1 MLIVGLVLQNRTRAG
16 RHLYAAGGHESSAR
30 LAGIRVDRIKVSA
43 YVISGVMAALA
54 GVVLTTR
61 TGGGEPLAGTGYDWD
76 AIAAV
81 VIGGTS
87 LRGGKGGIAGT
98 LVAVVILSV
107 VNNAMNLMNVSTFWQ
122 STVKGGIVLSA
133 VFAAAFVAL
142 QPLEAIKLRRRPG
155 NTPSS

>member
-1 MLIVGLVLQNRTRAG
+1 
-16 RHLYAAGGHESSAR
+16 
-30 LAGIRVDRIKVSA
+30 
-43 YVISGVMAALA
+43 
-54 GVVLTTR
+54 
-61 TGGGEPLAGTGYDWD
+61 
-76 AIAAV
+76 
-81 VIGGTS
+81 